1 VDSLDCG
8 AHFCYIEVLLSF
20 ETTFFFLTIEC
31 NRGGAKASERCPVQP
46 CDLVLLHNLVMEALA
61 QPDDHI
67 NDDFDFWNP
76 SLSNNPNAACHLKDL
91 YLKYCKAYEKR
102 VKVVL
107 EDYRIIPEDEEQ
119 PTSTMIKG
127 LITEWTKRTPM
138 FKQKASDVTMELQF
152 LEVHK
157 KQYLELSADFAKIRY
172 TPKTKTALANM
183 KELIL
188 LDLRILLGADIPWS
202 RSPKQPEHPPSVADG
217 QDALPEAASGDDK
230 STSGAEEAA
239 PDAAAAAAAVD
250 ATEPDTT
257 NFLTWKH
264 GNWDAVAFD
273 EIHFPAG
280 MNPHKTKAY
289 YAVAVIFLNSLTLRT
304 KHSTVWSELTAAW
317 LDTFGVPLN
326 NETLGTPPAA
336 GPNAFSEEERE
347 WCAQT
352 LRFFSAGGAERAPS
366 QQSTDRRLSSRVKRS
381 AGIIAAAAG
390 GSSATPAAARRIAP
404 STSSAG

>member
-1 VDSLDCG
+1 
-8 AHFCYIEVLLSF
+8 
-20 ETTFFFLTIEC
+20 
-31 NRGGAKASERCPVQP
+31 
-46 CDLVLLHNLVMEALA
+46 
-61 QPDDHI
+61 
-67 NDDFDFWNP
+67 
-76 SLSNNPNAACHLKDL
+76 
-91 YLKYCKAYEKR
+91 
-102 VKVVL
+102 
-107 EDYRIIPEDEEQ
+107 
-119 PTSTMIKG
+119 
-127 LITEWTKRTPM
+127 M

-152 LEVHK
+152 IEVHK
-157 KQYLELSADFAKIRY
+157 RQYLELSADFAKIRY

-264 GNWDAVAFD
+264 VNWDAVAFD

-289 YAVAVIFLNSLTLRT
+289 YAIAVIFLNTLTLRT
-304 KHSTVWSELTAAW
+304 RHSTVWSELTAAW

-352 LRFFSAGGAERAPS
+352 LRYFSAGGAERAPS
-366 QQSTDRRLSSRVKRS
+366 PQSTDRRLSSRVKRS

-404 STSSAG
+404 STTSAG

>member
-1 VDSLDCG
+1 
-8 AHFCYIEVLLSF
+8 
-20 ETTFFFLTIEC
+20 
-31 NRGGAKASERCPVQP
+31 
-46 CDLVLLHNLVMEALA
+46 ME
-61 QPDDHI
+61 
-67 NDDFDFWNP
+67 NGW
-76 SLSNNPNAACHLKDL
+76 
-91 YLKYCKAYEKR
+91 
-102 VKVVL
+102 
-107 EDYRIIPEDEEQ
+107 
-119 PTSTMIKG
+119 
-127 LITEWTKRTPM
+127 
-138 FKQKASDVTMELQF
+138 
-152 LEVHK
+152 K
-157 KQYLELSADFAKIRY
+157 KKI
-172 TPKTKTALANM
+172 
-183 KELIL
+183 
-188 LDLRILLGADIPWS
+188 
-202 RSPKQPEHPPSVADG
+202 H
-217 QDALPEAASGDDK
+217 DALPEAASGDDK

-352 LRFFSAGGAERAPS
+352 LRYFSAGGAERAPS
-366 QQSTDRRLSSRVKRS
+366 QQSTDRRLSSRAKRS